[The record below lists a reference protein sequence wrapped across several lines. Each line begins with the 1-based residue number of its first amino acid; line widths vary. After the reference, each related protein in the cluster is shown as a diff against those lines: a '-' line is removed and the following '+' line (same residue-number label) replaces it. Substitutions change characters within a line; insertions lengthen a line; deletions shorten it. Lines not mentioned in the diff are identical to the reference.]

1 MERDCNKCVY
11 STRDGNCRKW
21 ECKGTKTVKDIK
33 TDTINECIRIVTECV
48 WKDTDMLVELLK
60 GTEQ

>member
-1 MERDCNKCVY
+1 MADRECNRCVY
-11 STRDGNCRKW
+11 HSSGSCSAW
-21 ECKGTKTVKDIK
+21 ECEGTKTVKDIK

-60 GTEQ
+60 GAE

>member
-21 ECKGTKTVKDIK
+21 ECVGTKTVKDIK

-60 GTEQ
+60 GAEQ